1 MAYKD
6 FTLDDL
12 RTKFGIEN
20 KRELFENSNQEFYEQ
35 NGLKVTPSQRLVEDL
50 KEVQDLPIRSEKAKS
65 EWIVVP
71 ILRELRRNN
80 QNFFTIYSG
89 EHLNVN
95 DELGLRGECDF
106 ILAKETGTFDIN
118 YPIIQL
124 VEAKKNDT
132 ELGVAQCAAQMVGA
146 YFYNKNK
153 DVEVDKIYGCVTTGN
168 EWLFMKLED
177 NCIKIDKK
185 TIYLNELELILSV
198 FQNIIDSYKKTIV

>member
-1 MAYKD
+1 MAYRD
-6 FTLDDL
+6 FTLNDL
-12 RTKFGIEN
+12 RIKFGIEN
-20 KRELFENSNQEFYEQ
+20 KRELFDVSTKEFFLEDNQ
-35 NGLKVTPSQRLVEDL
+35 KIIPSQRLLEDL
-50 KEVQDLPIRSEKAKS
+50 REVQDLPIRSEKAKS

-71 ILRELRRNN
+71 ILRELRRYN

-95 DELGLRGECDF
+95 EQLGLKEECDF
-106 ILAKETGTFDIN
+106 ILAKETNTFDIN

-124 VEAKKNDT
+124 VEAKKNDV

-153 DVEVDKIYGCVTTGN
+153 GVEVEKIYGCVTTGN
-168 EWLFMKLED
+168 EWLFMKLEN

-185 TIYLNELELILSV
+185 IIYLNELELILNI
-198 FQNIIDSYKKTIV
+198 FQSIIEFYKKIL